1 MPPEIPDV
9 PAVDRLTRRGLTR
22 RGVVLGGLA
31 VLPLLSA
38 CTFDSASP
46 SDSEPQDLPRT
57 QAAAPAGPVALA
69 ADAASASAL
78 LFTAAPLVVV
88 AEDVPGSVLLAAQ
101 VSIAWGVPLLVES
114 AAQAA
119 SASPAPA
126 SSASPAP
133 SASGSA
139 SSIDAELARLGTTR
153 IVAVGAVAEHAGV
166 DTVTAA
172 AEATAI
178 EEATGVSVGALD
190 AASLVALAPGAP
202 AEPPFG
208 ALPARAEPPA
218 GVTALAQAADL
229 AAVANAR
236 AVGVPVTL
244 VADGVADLLAS
255 GPAVTAIADAG
266 ASCTLLLGPVLAAQS
281 LPEWS
286 VRAAASG
293 WQLPG
298 GGQRLFGGHLYVAIY
313 GTPGAPVLG
322 VLGEQ
327 GLDATIARAEAVAE
341 PYRSL
346 TDLQVVPSLE
356 IITTV
361 AAGSAGGDGDYS
373 NELDP
378 SGIRPYIDAAAA
390 AGMYVVLDLQPGR
403 SDFLTQAQAY
413 EELLRLPNV
422 GLALDPEW
430 RLGPDEVPLAQIG
443 RVQAAEVDS
452 VSSWLADLVQRE
464 GLPPKMF
471 VLHQFRLSMLQD
483 RDSIRRDRPELE
495 FLIHVDGQG
504 GQPDKQATWN
514 ALHEGAPEGI
524 AWGWKNFYDED
535 LPMLT
540 PAETMAQVAPL
551 PDLITYQ

>member
-1 MPPEIPDV
+1 M
-9 PAVDRLTRRGLTR
+9 LSR

-38 CTFDSASP
+38 CTFDAEES
-46 SDSEPQDLPRT
+46 SDAATQETPRT
-57 QAAAPAGPVALA
+57 RTAAPAGPVALA
-69 ADAASASAL
+69 ADPATTSGL

-88 AEDVPGSVLLAAQ
+88 VEDVPASILLAAQ
-101 VSIAWGVPLLVES
+101 VGIAWGVPLLVEAEGS
-114 AAQAA
+114 AA
-119 SASPAPA
+119 SA
-126 SSASPAP
+126 ASPDP
-133 SASGSA
+133 GSPLA
-139 SSIDAELARLGTTR
+139 AELARLGTTR
-153 IVAVGAVAEHAGV
+153 ILAIGAVSERDGIE
-166 DTVTAA
+166 TVPAA
-172 AEATAI
+172 ADADSI
-178 EEATGVSVGALD
+178 QEATGVAVGGLD
-190 AASLVALAPGAP
+190 ASGLVSFSPGTP

-208 ALPARAEPPA
+208 ALPVRAEPLA
-218 GVTALAQAADL
+218 GVAALAQPVDSDV

-236 AVGVPVTL
+236 AAGVPVTL
-244 VADGVADLLAS
+244 VDTADLLAS
-255 GPAVTAIADAG
+255 GPAVTAIAESR
-266 ASCTLLLGPVLAAQS
+266 ASCTLLLGPGLAAQTA
-281 LPEWS
+281 PEWS

-298 GGQRLFGGHLYVAIY
+298 GGQRLFGGHLFVAIY

-327 GLDATIARAEAVAE
+327 GLEATIARAEAVAE

-346 TDLQVVPSLE
+346 TGLQVVPSLE

-361 AAGSAGGDGDYS
+361 AAGSAGDDGDYS
-373 NELDP
+373 NEL
-378 SGIRPYIDAAAA
+378 SAEGIRPYIDAAAE

-403 SDFLTQAQAY
+403 SDFLTQARAY

-430 RLGPDEVPLAQIG
+430 RLLPDQVPLEQIG
-443 RVQAAEVDS
+443 RVSAAEVDS
-452 VSSWLADLVQRE
+452 VSEWLADLVQAE

-483 RDSIRRDRPELE
+483 RESIRRDRPELE

-504 GQPDKQATWN
+504 GQPDKQATWA
-514 ALHEGAPEGI
+514 ALHEDAPEGV

-540 PAETMAQVAPL
+540 PAETMAEVAPL

>member
-1 MPPEIPDV
+1 M
-9 PAVDRLTRRGLTR
+9 LSR

-38 CTFDSASP
+38 CTFDSGAS
-46 SDSEPQDLPRT
+46 SDAATQEAPRT
-57 QAAAPAGPVALA
+57 RTTAPSGPVALA
-69 ADAASASAL
+69 ADPLAASGL
-78 LFTAAPLVVV
+78 LFAAAPLVVV
-88 AEDVPGSVLLAAQ
+88 VEDVPESILLAAQ

-114 AAQAA
+114 ADAADGPSATA
-119 SASPAPA
+119 SAEPTA
-126 SSASPAP
+126 SSPLA
-133 SASGSA
+133 
-139 SSIDAELARLGTTR
+139 AELDRLGTTR
-153 IVAVGAVAEHAGV
+153 VVTIGQVCEPSGIE
-166 DTVTAA
+166 TVPASA
-172 AEATAI
+172 DSAAI
-178 EEATGVSVGALD
+178 EEATGVAVGSLD
-190 AASLVALAPGAP
+190 ASGLAAFSPGTP

-208 ALPARAEPPA
+208 SLPVRADPLSGVSALARQSDVAALATARAA
-218 GVTALAQAADL
+218 GVA
-229 AAVANAR
+229 
-236 AVGVPVTL
+236 VTL
-244 VADGVADLLAS
+244 VADDVTDLLAS
-255 GPAVTAIADAG
+255 GAAVTAIADSG
-266 ASCTLLLGPVLAAQS
+266 ASCTLLLGSALAAQTA
-281 LPEWS
+281 PEWS

-327 GLDATIARAEAVAE
+327 GLEATIARAEAVAE

-378 SGIRPYIDAAAA
+378 EGIRPYIDAAAA

-403 SDFLTQAQAY
+403 SDFLTQAKAY

-430 RLGPDEVPLAQIG
+430 RLAPDQVPLAQIG
-443 RVQAAEVDS
+443 RVEASEVDS
-452 VSSWLADLVQRE
+452 VSTWLADLVQSE

-504 GQPDKQATWN
+504 SQPDKQATWA
-514 ALHEGAPEGI
+514 ALHEGAPEGV

-535 LPMLT
+535 QPMLT
-540 PAETMAQVAPL
+540 PAETMAEVAPL
-551 PDLITYQ
+551 PDLVTYQ

>member
-46 SDSEPQDLPRT
+46 SDSEPQEAPRT

-88 AEDVPGSVLLAAQ
+88 VEDVPASVLLAAQ

-114 AAQAA
+114 AGSTSTATP
-119 SASPAPA
+119 SASP
-126 SSASPAP
+126 SD
-133 SASGSA
+133 
-139 SSIDAELARLGTTR
+139 SSIDAELSRLGTTR
-153 IVAVGAVAEHAGV
+153 VVAVGAVAEHAGV

-172 AEATAI
+172 AEAAAI
-178 EEATGVSVGALD
+178 EEATGVAVDPLD

-202 AEPPFG
+202 AAPPFG
-208 ALPARAEPPA
+208 ALPARAEPLA
-218 GVTALAQAADL
+218 GVTALAQAADV

-244 VADGVADLLAS
+244 VGDSVTDLLAS

-378 SGIRPYIDAAAA
+378 AGIRPYIDAAAA

-430 RLGPDEVPLAQIG
+430 RLAPDEVPLAQIG

-504 GQPDKQATWN
+504 GQPDKHATWN

>member
-46 SDSEPQDLPRT
+46 SDSEPQEAPRT

-88 AEDVPGSVLLAAQ
+88 VEDVPASVLLAAQ

-114 AAQAA
+114 AGSTSTATA
-119 SASPAPA
+119 SASP
-126 SSASPAP
+126 SD
-133 SASGSA
+133 
-139 SSIDAELARLGTTR
+139 SSIDAELSRLGTTR
-153 IVAVGAVAEHAGV
+153 VVAVGAVAEHAGV

-172 AEATAI
+172 AEAAAI
-178 EEATGVSVGALD
+178 EEATGVAVGPLD
-190 AASLVALAPGAP
+190 VASLVALAPGAP

-218 GVTALAQAADL
+218 GVTALAQSADV

-244 VADGVADLLAS
+244 VGDSVTDLLAS

-378 SGIRPYIDAAAA
+378 AGIRPYIDAAAA

-430 RLGPDEVPLAQIG
+430 RLAPDEVPLAQIG

-540 PAETMAQVAPL
+540 PAQTMSEVAPL

>member
-1 MPPEIPDV
+1 MPPEIHRFP
-9 PAVDRLTRRGLTR
+9 PRHGLTR

-38 CTFDSASP
+38 CTFDSTSP
-46 SDSEPQDLPRT
+46 SDSEPQEAPRT

-88 AEDVPGSVLLAAQ
+88 VEDVPASVLLAAQ

-114 AAQAA
+114 AGSTSTATA
-119 SASPAPA
+119 SASP
-126 SSASPAP
+126 
-133 SASGSA
+133 SG

-153 IVAVGAVAEHAGV
+153 VVAVGAVAERAGV

-172 AEATAI
+172 AEAAAI
-178 EEATGVSVGALD
+178 EEATGVAVGALD
-190 AASLVALAPGAP
+190 AASLASLVALAPGAP

-208 ALPARAEPPA
+208 ALPARAEPLA
-218 GVTALAQAADL
+218 GVTALAQAADV

-236 AVGVPVTL
+236 AVGVPVSL
-244 VADGVADLLAS
+244 VDDGVTDLLAS
-255 GPAVTAIADAG
+255 GSAVTAIADAG

-373 NELDP
+373 NELEP

-403 SDFLTQAQAY
+403 SDFLSQAQAY

-430 RLGPDEVPLAQIG
+430 RLAPDEVPLAQIG

-540 PAETMAQVAPL
+540 PAQTMSEVAPL